1 MTNNAL
7 IPIEQ
12 AGQLAPAGMTQRRQQ
27 GLAMNTNFADGVRDA
42 FPLLSIKGK
51 VFRARI
57 SGQETPFVDP
67 ATRQAIAFLDVVLVN
82 ASRTLSKAFYIAGY
96 TEGSLDA
103 PDCWS
108 MDSIRP
114 DPSVAN
120 KVSLTCVNCPMN
132 AFGSRKT
139 DNGKMA
145 KACQDARRMAV
156 VMPHQLGQAEPLVLM
171 LRVPQ
176 TSLKNLKAYAQLL
189 DRYGYEPNGCVTRLQ
204 FEYEQAYPK
213 LMFQFVGPLTD
224 QQYTQTIELAEGA
237 IVTGMLNAPD
247 FDVVVSP
254 EQQRAEPQGQTPQT
268 GPVLDDPT
276 IVPAKVVAAQTGP
289 VLEDPRHGNL
299 PASLIVEK
307 LAKEAQAQEAAIHAV
322 ASTVIELPDGKLFD
336 TATGAYVERRQPE
349 VQMPAVDPDVLA
361 LPDGKFFHKTRKEFV
376 ENDLIGAKSVALNTA
391 IPGATA
397 APAKTTRSRKPKE
410 PAASAAATTA
420 QAQAAPVGTP
430 PALAAAAAADKQALD
445 QASTLVQGTVAN
457 QNSGDKPNGNGAAGA
472 TVGAAPQSLE
482 AILKGLTPPA

>member
-114 DPSVAN
+114 DPSVLN

-224 QQYTQTIELAEGA
+224 QQYNQTIELAEGA

-247 FDVVVSP
+247 FDVAVSP
-254 EQQRAEPQGQTPQT
+254 EQQRVEPTGQTPQA
-268 GPVLDDPT
+268 GPVLEDPA

-289 VLEDPRHGNL
+289 VLETQTV
-299 PASLIVEK
+299 A
-307 LAKEAQAQEAAIHAV
+307 AKDVGDLGAVLQGSTAAIHAV

-336 TATGAYVERRQPE
+336 TATGQYVERRQPE

-376 ENDLIGAKSVALNTA
+376 ENDLLGAKGVPLNTA

-397 APAKTTRSRKPKE
+397 APAKPSRSRKPKE

-420 QAQAAPVGTP
+420 QAKAAPAGTP
-430 PALAAAAAADKQALD
+430 PALAAAAAADKAASD
-445 QASTLVQGTVAN
+445 QAANLVQGTVAN